1 MDDISKSLDFKVKMK
16 EKISDEERRKAFFE
30 KM

>member
-1 MDDISKSLDFKVKMK
+1 MDDISKGLDLKVKK
-16 EKISDEERRKAFFE
+16 GEKMTEEERRKAFFE

>member
-1 MDDISKSLDFKVKMK
+1 MDEISKGLDYQIKKGEKMT
-16 EKISDEERRKAFFE
+16 DEERHKAFFE